1 MVKHRK
7 SVKARIDEELAKLRQ
22 RSREAEADLKA
33 ISESDWGATSKTALT
48 LRDNDDYLKK
58 AFEAADL
65 DPGNPYHWAELARI
79 PARLRFGSR
88 KAGRRQRWTIDELC
102 QLLRGA
108 YQIEKEHPKW
118 SDRRICEKLVRD
130 HERYAK
136 LSAETLR
143 RRLQDALAQNK
154 YEILEEV
161 FTSREE
167 KEWLERRIKQGR
179 GIKGIASVRE
189 IMLLEV
195 IETILSGWH
204 KLERKQGSNS
214 RSRK

>member
-1 MVKHRK
+1 MAKHRK
-7 SVKARIDEELAKLRQ
+7 SVNARIDEELARLRN
-22 RSREAEADLKA
+22 RPREAEARIRALA
-33 ISESDWGATSKTALT
+33 ESDWGAASKTALT

-65 DPGNPYHWAELARI
+65 DLRDPHHWAELARTL
-79 PARLRFGSR
+79 ARLRFGSR

-102 QLLRGA
+102 QLLKA
-108 YQIEKEHPKW
+108 TYQVKKEHPKW
-118 SDRRICEKLVRD
+118 SDLRISQKLVKD

-143 RRLQDALAQNK
+143 RRLQDGLAQNK
-154 YEILEEV
+154 YEIMEKV
-161 FTSREE
+161 FTSREG
-167 KEWLERRIKQGR
+167 KDWLERRIKQGR

-195 IETILSGWH
+195 IETILSGWR
-204 KLERKQGSNS
+204 KLERKQGSDS
-214 RSRK
+214 RSTK